1 MRTRLRQ
8 LLVVLA
14 LTVAASVLS
23 IPGAQ
28 AATASWGQWHSVA
41 ISASAPKA
49 TYTYVLK
56 SAATARFV
64 VGDLGADYAL
74 TLFDG
79 SWRTV
84 ATSNRAGRNAEEII
98 RPLRAGTYHAVV
110 TSPARKYTSSR
121 FSVRGQVISGVA
133 LLSSSGRTLP
143 DGRFLL
149 AADLYNTTSVPQDW
163 RADLK
168 FYDRNGGFLESR
180 QLDDW
185 SGAVMPRSHGFA
197 GTGLANWYVN
207 EPPRGWA
214 SYRVTNVRSWPKA
227 CDPTA
232 TMPVTKFA
240 ARTDPANSARTVWSG
255 LVMNRDRTTH
265 TAQIAIANFNARADI
280 LTATGN
286 YRGSVAPGEAVSWSF
301 GDYRVSGATT
311 LTLITSQVYSSG
323 CWSA

>member
-1 MRTRLRQ
+1 MRTRLRR
-8 LLVVLA
+8 LLSVLA
-14 LTVAASVLS
+14 LTVAASVVS

-28 AATASWGQWHSVA
+28 AASASWGQWHSVA

-49 TYTYVLK
+49 TYTYVLR

-64 VGDLGADYAL
+64 LGDLGADYAL

-98 RPLRAGTYHAVV
+98 RPLKAGTYHAVV
-110 TSPARKYTSSR
+110 TSPAKKYTSAR

-133 LLSSSGRTLP
+133 LLSSSGRVLP

-197 GTGLANWYVN
+197 GAGLANWYVN
-207 EPPRGWA
+207 PPPRGWT
-214 SYRVTNVRSWPKA
+214 SYRITNVRAWPKE
-227 CDPTA
+227 CSPTA
-232 TMPVTKFA
+232 KMPVTRFA
-240 ARTDPANSARTVWSG
+240 ARTDPANSGRTIWSG
-255 LVMNRDRTTH
+255 LVGNRDRRMH

-286 YRGSVAPGEAVSWSF
+286 YRGSVVGGEAVSWSF

-311 LTLITSQVYSSG
+311 LTLITAQAYSSG
-323 CWSA
+323 CW